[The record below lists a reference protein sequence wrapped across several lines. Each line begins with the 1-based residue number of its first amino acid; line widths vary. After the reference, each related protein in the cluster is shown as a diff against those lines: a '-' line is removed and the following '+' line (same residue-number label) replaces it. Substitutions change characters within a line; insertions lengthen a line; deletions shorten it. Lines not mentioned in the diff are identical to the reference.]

1 MCPSTNLFVK
11 PRMGSCKFNLSCLQG
26 KMRFKYVESK
36 MISHVP
42 DISDPERMPWEKNYP
57 ENVKYS
63 GYQRTG
69 NFGSDP
75 STESPH
81 RTLHVPHW
89 TLEAW
94 VSQTE
99 PWFLRFSSLS
109 SFLRGYCLPASW
121 GTSALPPSRW
131 VGLLRPAGRNSSVL
145 NKASL
150 TM

>member
-1 MCPSTNLFVK
+1 
-11 PRMGSCKFNLSCLQG
+11 
-26 KMRFKYVESK
+26 MRFKYVESK

-81 RTLHVPHW
+81 RTPHVPYW

-94 VSQTE
+94 VPQTE
-99 PWFLRFSSLS
+99 PWLLRF
-109 SFLRGYCLPASW
+109 PASAVSL
-121 GTSALPPSRW
+121 GDTAYLPPGELQPCHLW
-131 VGLLRPAGRNSSVL
+131 FLKPVERNSSVP
-145 NKASL
+145 NRANL
-150 TM
+150 TL

>member
-1 MCPSTNLFVK
+1 
-11 PRMGSCKFNLSCLQG
+11 
-26 KMRFKYVESK
+26 MRFKYVESK

-42 DISDPERMPWEKNYP
+42 DISDLERMPWEKNYP

-81 RTLHVPHW
+81 RTLHVPQW

-94 VSQTE
+94 VPQTE
-99 PWFLRFSSLS
+99 PWFLRFPASAVSLGNTAY
-109 SFLRGYCLPASW
+109 LPPGETCHLPA
-121 GTSALPPSRW
+121 
-131 VGLLRPAGRNSSVL
+131 GLGC
-145 NKASL
+145 
-150 TM
+150 